1 MRAGE
6 AGGRLDETPEA
17 QFADP
22 WLRENAT
29 VLFPKSAN
37 VFPCL
42 ELTQMNEVLFSLL

>member
-1 MRAGE
+1 MSAGE

-22 WLRENAT
+22 WLT

-42 ELTQMNEVLFSLL
+42 ELT